1 MCVSAP
7 RRAMMC
13 PSPAPLVVTRL
24 PAGGGGGGTVAKQK
38 VVEVVPKHLKADV
51 AIIGGG
57 VIGCLTA
64 YYATL
69 RGLKPVIIES
79 DGIASG
85 ASGMAAGI
93 LTPYTGSGASELL
106 ALSKASLKLHVDLVK
121 TLPAETGVD
130 YGYDSRPHLRCVFT
144 EDGAVRLKAWQKA
157 RAKEGFKSE
166 WLSPLQAK
174 SLSAWLTGDILGALL
189 SEIEPT
195 VDAYRF
201 TLAAFTAAERRG
213 AKLVIGRASG
223 LLSKGKSKAAGVR
236 LVDGSEISAPETV
249 IATGPWAGEAGA
261 WLGYPVPVKPQ
272 KGQMLYLDL
281 AHGGQPKPQ
290 VSLGGFDTGGILLPK
305 KLTETIVGATREDA
319 GFDRAPTDAAR
330 KDLIT
335 KVSRFSGRIMDASI
349 VRQTACLRPMPADG
363 KPYIGRAPGW
373 DGVWL
378 GIGHWSEGIH
388 FGPLTGR
395 YIADMVVDDKSKYD
409 LSAVASSRISA

>member
-1 MCVSAP
+1 MP
-7 RRAMMC
+7 R
-13 PSPAPLVVTRL
+13 
-24 PAGGGGGGTVAKQK
+24 
-38 VVEVVPKHLKADV
+38 HLKADV

-79 DGIASG
+79 DGVASG

-93 LTPYTGSGASELL
+93 LTPYSGSGEDDLM
-106 ALSKASLKLHVDLVK
+106 ALSKASLDLHAELVK

-130 YGYDSRPHLRCVFT
+130 YGYDSLPHLRCVFT
-144 EDGAVRLKAWQKA
+144 EDGAARLKKWQQA
-157 RAKEGFKSE
+157 RTKEGFKSE

-174 SLSAWLTGDILGALL
+174 SLSAWLTGDILGALM

-201 TLAAFTAAERRG
+201 TLAAFIAAEKRG
-213 AKLVIGRASG
+213 AKLVTGRAAG
-223 LLSKGKSKAAGVR
+223 LLSKGRGKAAGVR
-236 LVDGSEISAPETV
+236 LADGSEVSAPDTV

-261 WLGYPVPVKPQ
+261 WLGYAVPVKPQ

-281 AHGGQPKPQ
+281 AHGGHAGPQ
-290 VSLGGFDTGGILLPK
+290 VSLGGFYTGGILLPK

-330 KDLIT
+330 MDLIS
-335 KVSRFSGRIMDASI
+335 KVSRFSGKIMDASI

-363 KPYIGRAPGW
+363 KPYVGRAPGW
-373 DGVWL
+373 EGVWL

-395 YIADMVVDDKSKYD
+395 YIVDMVVDGSSKYD
-409 LSAVASSRISA
+409 LSAMASSRISA